1 MHTAIYPRVS
11 TGMQAT
17 EGNSLDTQVELCMN
31 KAKELNL
38 PLDRIMVYRE
48 EGFSGEDIDRPAMN
62 ELRQAINDHLI
73 DRVIITHPDRL
84 SRDLT
89 DKLYLCREFEARDI
103 QLVFVDTE
111 YQNTPEGQLF
121 FNLMSVIAQYELSLI
136 KKRTVRGRLTA
147 VEKDKK
153 IMPMRCPPFGY
164 DWVEGQLIV
173 NQTEAEYVKKVY
185 DWYLNDNMTMREI
198 GTKLFTMGAFPK
210 RSSSG
215 NWGASSIGRMLSSE
229 IYVGRYYYNRRKVKK
244 LKGQRTRT
252 GRPKKTYTVRDR
264 SEWILVEIEP
274 IVSEELFE
282 QARQQRI
289 KNYTNSGNVQF
300 DYLLKSLIRC
310 GHCGRKWAATTY
322 SGRPDKITGYRA
334 KYRCYRCP
342 NIYPKVYG
350 VVTPCPTHSLKAEIL
365 EEFIW
370 DMVMEALSNPEDY
383 IERLGGQVQEIVE
396 ELLISV
402 GIFKNQM
409 DEKRKEMEKL
419 KIMFRRDVI
428 TEDELTTESH
438 KLMKE
443 INDLQSQL
451 DLYEGQIKVH
461 EEQHFSHGENLKA
474 VERINEFINSKG
486 SELAYEEKRFIIET
500 LIDEIV
506 LKSEGEVLLVS
517 IIGSLNGL
525 IETADVR
532 MESNIPLALTKKL
545 SLATKGEVKCQN

>member
-1 MHTAIYPRVS
+1 MFTAIYPRVS
-11 TGMQAT
+11 TGMQVA
-17 EGNSLDTQVELCMN
+17 EGYSLEHQIELCMK
-31 KAKELNL
+31 KAKELGIKNEA
-38 PLDRIMVYRE
+38 IKVYRE
-48 EGFSGEDIDRPAMN
+48 EGFSGEDIERPAMN

-89 DKLYLCREFEARDI
+89 DKLYLCREFEARDV
-103 QLVFVDTE
+103 QLIFVDTE

-164 DWVEGQLIV
+164 DWVEGRLNI
-173 NQTEAEYVKKVY
+173 NQTEAEYVRKVY

-198 GTKLFTMGAFPK
+198 GEKLFAIGASPK
-210 RSSSG
+210 RSTSG

-229 IYVGRYYYNRRKVKK
+229 IYIGRYYYNRRKVKK
-244 LKGQRTRT
+244 LKGQRTQA
-252 GRPKKTYTVRDR
+252 GKPKKTYTVRDR

-289 KNYTNSGNVQF
+289 KNYTRSGNVQF

-310 GHCGRKWAATTY
+310 GHCGRKWAGTTY
-322 SGRPDKITGYRA
+322 TGRCNKATGIKL

-342 NIYPKVYG
+342 NVYPKVYG
-350 VVTPCPTHSLKAEIL
+350 IVQPCPTHSIRAEIL

-396 ELLISV
+396 ELLIGA

-409 DEKRKEMEKL
+409 DDKRKEIEKL

-428 TEDELTTESH
+428 TEDEFTRESH
-438 KLMKE
+438 KLLKE

-461 EEQHFSHGENLKA
+461 REQHFSRGENLKA

-486 SELAYEEKRFIIET
+486 AELVYEEKRFIIET

-506 LKSEGEVLLVS
+506 LKSEGEVLNVS
-517 IIGSLNGL
+517 IIGSLSGL
-525 IETADVR
+525 IETLDVG
-532 MESNIPLALTKKL
+532 MENDIPLALTKKL
-545 SLATKGEVKCQN
+545 PLAK

>member
-1 MHTAIYPRVS
+1 MFTAIYPRVS
-11 TGMQAT
+11 TGMQAE
-17 EGNSLDTQVELCMN
+17 EGYSLDNQVELCMN
-31 KAKELNL
+31 KAKEMNL
-38 PLDRIMVYRE
+38 ALDTIKVYRE

-89 DKLYLCREFEARDI
+89 DKLFLCREFEARDV
-103 QLVFVDTE
+103 QLIFVDTE

-164 DWVEGQLIV
+164 DWVKGQLII
-173 NQTEAEYVKKVY
+173 NQTEAEYVRKVY

-198 GTKLFTMGAFPK
+198 GDKLFDIGASPK
-210 RSSSG
+210 RSTSG

-229 IYVGRYYYNRRKVKK
+229 IYIGRYYYNRRKVKK

-252 GRPKKTYTVRDR
+252 GKPKKTYTVRDR

-289 KNYTNSGNVQF
+289 KNYTRSGNLHF

-310 GHCGRKWAATTY
+310 GHCGRKWSGTTY
-322 SGRPDKITGYRA
+322 SGRRNKVTDSRL

-342 NIYPKVYG
+342 NVSPKVYG
-350 VVTPCPTHSLKAEIL
+350 VVHPCPTRSIRAEIL

-370 DMVMEALSNPEDY
+370 DMVMGALSNPEDY

-396 ELLISV
+396 ELLISA
-402 GIFKNQM
+402 GIFKNQI
-409 DEKRKEMEKL
+409 DEKRKETEKL

-451 DLYEGQIKVH
+451 GLYEGQIKVH
-461 EEQHFSHGENLKA
+461 REQHFSRGKNLKA

-486 SELAYEEKRFIIET
+486 AELTYEEKRFIIET

-506 LKSEGEVLLVS
+506 LKSEGDVLNVS
-517 IIGSLNGL
+517 IIGSLSGL
-525 IETADVR
+525 IETQDVG
-532 MESNIPLALTKKL
+532 MENDIPLALTKKL
-545 SLATKGEVKCQN
+545 PLAK